1 MPLFVYNTLTRQREE
16 FRPLNPP
23 RVGMYVCGPT
33 VYGPAHLGH
42 AKSYI
47 SFDVVLRWLRFS
59 GYDVNYVQNITDVG
73 HMTDNDEDAG
83 VDKLVLEARRRG
95 LHPMAVAEGFT
106 RSYQDDMDAL
116 SVLRPDIAPRATGHI
131 PEQIELTR
139 ALIERGHAYES
150 NGSVYFDVTS
160 FRDYGKLSG
169 RLTED
174 LEAGARV
181 AVNAEKRN
189 PADFALWKRAE
200 PEHIMRW
207 SSPWGEGFPGWHL
220 ECSAMSQ
227 KYLGDTL
234 DIHGGGIENQ
244 FPHHECEIAQSECA
258 TGRPFVRYWLHNNMV
273 TLNGIKMGKSLG
285 NAISLA
291 DVFYTPRPLCDRA
304 GNVLLERAFA
314 PAVVRHFILTSHYR
328 QPLDFSQAALE
339 AAESGTLKLRDALR
353 ELARAAS
360 AGAPQ
365 PDSLAQ
371 PSRDGARTSSW
382 GGGAAS
388 DAWRAE
394 GQATPLAALRATS
407 ESVSSAPVREVLI
420 ETVDRFTAALN
431 DDFNTAVALASLFD
445 LGRRSAGWVAAD
457 SGVPPLALAAA
468 SAVLARLADDVLGL
482 RWDAPG
488 STGMD
493 PAAAARQDGLIGL
506 LVEMRQEAR
515 ASKNFG
521 LSDRIRERLASLG
534 IELRD
539 GPHGTSWNVR

>member
-1 MPLFVYNTLTRQREE
+1 MPLHVYNTLTRQREE

-59 GYDVNYVQNITDVG
+59 GYDVTYVQNITDVG

-83 VDKLVLEARRRG
+83 VDKLVLEARRRS
-95 LHPMAVAEGFT
+95 LHPMAVAEAFT
-106 RSYQDDMDAL
+106 RSYCDDMDAL
-116 SVLRPDIAPRATGHI
+116 NVLRPDIAPRATGHI

-160 FRDYGKLSG
+160 FREYGKLSG
-169 RLTED
+169 RVAEE

-200 PEHIMRW
+200 PGHIMRW

-227 KYLGDTL
+227 KYLGETL

-273 TLNGIKMGKSLG
+273 TLNGTKMGKSLG

-291 DVFYTPRPLCDRA
+291 DVFYTPRPLRDRA
-304 GNVLLERAFA
+304 GNLLLERAFA

-353 ELARAAS
+353 VFARAAAPPPVSS
-360 AGAPQ
+360 ARP
-365 PDSLAQ
+365 
-371 PSRDGARTSSW
+371 W
-382 GGGAAS
+382 GGDEGISSLGRGAAS
-388 DAWRAE
+388 EAWKAD
-394 GQATPLAALRATS
+394 GHAAPLAALRATA
-407 ESVSSAPVREVLI
+407 ESVSPTSVREVLVD
-420 ETVDRFTAALN
+420 TVDRFAAALN
-431 DDFNTAVALASLFD
+431 DDFNTAVALATLFD
-445 LGRRSAGWVAAD
+445 LARRSAGWVEAD

-468 SAVLARLADDVLGL
+468 SEVMARLAEGVLGL
-482 RWDAPG
+482 RWDAPD
-488 STGMD
+488 S
-493 PAAAARQDGLIGL
+493 AAATRQDGLIGL

-515 ASKNFG
+515 ASKDFG
-521 LSDRIRERLASLG
+521 LSDRIRDRLAALG
-534 IELRD
+534 VELRD
-539 GPHGTSWNVR
+539 GPQGTTWSVR